1 MSYIPSL
8 GPDSHALKASVQD
21 KCNVLGMLVYCQDV
35 LLTVTH
41 EPHEAAHPKEAFGLD
56 EKPR

>member
-56 EKPR
+56 